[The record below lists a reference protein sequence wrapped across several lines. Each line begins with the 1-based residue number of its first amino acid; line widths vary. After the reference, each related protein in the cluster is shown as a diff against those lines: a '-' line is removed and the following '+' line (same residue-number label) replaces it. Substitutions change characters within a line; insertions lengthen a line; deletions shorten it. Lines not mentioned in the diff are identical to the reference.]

1 MRIRYSVCQLYNEW
15 YLINVSF
22 YRMIFQFIRKLGQK
36 SDEETIRG
44 LLEQV
49 EGVIIEVVAT
59 RTILLKW
66 ICLCETLLEATFPRQ
81 CPIKAPGTSRDIDH

>member
-22 YRMIFQFIRKLGQK
+22 YRMIFQFIIKLGQK
-36 SDEETIRG
+36 SNEETIRG

-49 EGVIIEVVAT
+49 EGVIIEVIAT
-59 RTILLKW
+59 RTILLK
-66 ICLCETLLEATFPRQ
+66 
-81 CPIKAPGTSRDIDH
+81 